1 MIAQNG
7 TLVILFKDFRSAAS
21 LKPGVYFGMKAGLNC
36 IRFNQVSGE
45 FVFPIGGDGTDANLE
60 MFVFERRPRLKN
72 SRLGRRR
79 DLIDRCTDC
88 YYKRPISKSSEN
100 CIEWKSVELK
110 LTKAQIVFV
119 VDIEFYP
126 NVPVLPLKDG
136 SNAHSTIQE
145 DEPNDIHPD
154 QDIRKPSLRKSDETP
169 KVSVKLRKRDKIKY
183 AISSFRKENRK
194 DLKVDADM
202 VYYDLDSL
210 SNPTSAPEMYQ
221 HGNLLSYED
230 LASAEADEFHD
241 FMKLVRSESA
251 EDEVLPVDVSP
262 YTFFNEAANRLKYSE
277 RLNFMNAF
285 SSGNIKLTSYLG
297 GGNWSKS
304 LLSRAVFDWYLQP
317 GINSLSGPPVPPK
330 CPKGMLWEEYYLL
343 NHELYTKDVLR

>member
-72 SRLGRRR
+72 SSLGRRR
-79 DLIDRCTDC
+79 DLIDRCTEC

-100 CIEWKSVELK
+100 CIEWKSVELQ

-126 NVPVLPLKDG
+126 NVPMLPLKED
-136 SNAHSTIQE
+136 SNMHRIIQE
-145 DEPNDIHPD
+145 DEYNDTHPD
-154 QDIRKPSLRKSDETP
+154 QDTRRPSLCKLDENP
-169 KVSVKLRKRDKIKY
+169 KLSVKLRKRDKIKS
-183 AISSFRKENRK
+183 AISSFRKDNRK
-194 DLKVDADM
+194 DLKSDVGM

-210 SNPTSAPEMYQ
+210 SNPTSAPDIYQ
-221 HGNLLSYED
+221 HGNLLSHEY
-230 LASAEADEFHD
+230 LAPAEAEESHD

-251 EDEVLPVDVSP
+251 EDEVLPIDVSP
-262 YTFFNEAANRLKYSE
+262 HTFS
-277 RLNFMNAF
+277 
-285 SSGNIKLTSYLG
+285 IKLLI
-297 GGNWSKS
+297 
-304 LLSRAVFDWYLQP
+304 D
-317 GINSLSGPPVPPK
+317 
-330 CPKGMLWEEYYLL
+330 
-343 NHELYTKDVLR
+343 